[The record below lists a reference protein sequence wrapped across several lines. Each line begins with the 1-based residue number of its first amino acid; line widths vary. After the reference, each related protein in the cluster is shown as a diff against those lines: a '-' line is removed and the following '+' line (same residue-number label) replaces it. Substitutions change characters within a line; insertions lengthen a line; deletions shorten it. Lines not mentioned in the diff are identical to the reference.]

1 MAAAA
6 EVAVEDEKAA
16 SSAVARAVE
25 GESAVSAE
33 GKLLQSELKLL
44 NVPPVVLLV
53 HESIGTAFVYF
64 GTSYGYDW
72 DYATILKIGQ
82 LGSDFDLILILIFER
97 RR

>member
-53 HESIGTAFVYF
+53 HESISGLH
-64 GTSYGYDW
+64 SC
-72 DYATILKIGQ
+72 ILEHLMDMTGIT
-82 LGSDFDLILILIFER
+82 LRF
-97 RR
+97 